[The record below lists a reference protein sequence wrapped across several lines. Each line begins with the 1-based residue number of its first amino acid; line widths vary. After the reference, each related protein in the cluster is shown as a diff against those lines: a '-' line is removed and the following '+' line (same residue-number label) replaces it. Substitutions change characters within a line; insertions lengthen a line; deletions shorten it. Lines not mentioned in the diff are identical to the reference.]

1 MTRKSNRGRSSAT
14 GTKRSSNRKSTS
26 SRTGF
31 GKSFRS
37 ASASKSTSGARGK
50 GTTCARGYGN
60 INSSFE
66 HKVRCFRMLCDQ
78 TCGPAKATRPSPAH
92 LKTFANWVNKGA
104 NICKVTNTQINKWCE
119 TKQSFKGV
127 TGAKN
132 VLCKKFG
139 KSTIKAV
146 APCKSGG
153 FIVATAATVRGKS
166 FIFPK

>member
-1 MTRKSNRGRSSAT
+1 MIRKSNKGRSFAT
-14 GTKRSSNRKSTS
+14 GKSSSSRKSKSTRS
-26 SRTGF
+26 AW

-37 ASASKSTSGARGK
+37 ASAGKSTGGASGK

-60 INSSFE
+60 INSTFE
-66 HKVRCFRMLCDQ
+66 TKVKCFRMLCDQ
-78 TCGPAKATRPSPAH
+78 TRGPAKGTRPSPAH

-104 NICKVTNTQINKWCE
+104 NICKVTNTQLNKWCK
-119 TKQSFKGV
+119 TNQSIKS
-127 TGAKN
+127 TTSAKN

-166 FIFPK
+166 FNFPK